1 MVRKALLKGENGVP
15 ESEEAELGM
24 RNLAV
29 PRVDVSRRERVKG
42 LQPDLR
48 TAQSPLECEKRAKRK
63 IRPFERLRK
72 L

>member
-1 MVRKALLKGENGVP
+1 
-15 ESEEAELGM
+15 M

-42 LQPDLR
+42 LQTDLR
-48 TAQSPLECEKRAKRK
+48 TAQSPLECEKRARRK
-63 IRPFERLRK
+63 IQPFEKLRK